1 MSDRISEQDRARRQ
15 YAALAE
21 HYHAIGPADLLAA
34 LMAMQA
40 APKEEPRPTTDKR
53 KAA

>member
-1 MSDRISEQDRARRQ
+1 MSDRTSEQDLARRQ
-15 YAALAE
+15 YAALAK

-34 LMAMQA
+34 LMAMQST
-40 APKEEPRPTTDKR
+40 PKEDAKPADKR